1 MSARD
6 LLAVAVYVA
15 AVTAIACAA
24 TYAAS
29 FLPIRDPFTAWGVCV
44 VAGCV
49 AILAA
54 TNWLPLPCTCHRKD
68 RSR

>member
-1 MSARD
+1 MTARD

-44 VAGCV
+44 AAGCFATV
-49 AILAA
+49 AAL
-54 TNWLPLPCTCHRKD
+54 TWLPYPCTCHRKD
-68 RSR
+68 GQ